1 LSFSGTIQRLKTPLA
16 AALAAIHNLFVS
28 NISTEK
34 TDESLIFRMIRD
46 EFIIMAKTAL
56 TTLTK
61 AAPAPVFF
69 DAAQA

>member
-1 LSFSGTIQRLKTPLA
+1 LT
-16 AALAAIHNLFVS
+16 AALGAIHNLFMS
-28 NISTEK
+28 IISPEK
-34 TDESLIFRMIRD
+34 TDESLIFRTIRD

-61 AAPAPVFF
+61 ATPAPVFF